1 LYFAAPRRTTAAIVP
16 LYLRLGLLAFGDLK
30 MKISRTDYV
39 RSRRTSS
46 YSGIAIGIRE
56 GGITCYLIDGKVYID
71 DDETDE
77 YFRKK
82 KQAKVIALYGAD
94 LFAAQ

>member
-1 LYFAAPRRTTAAIVP
+1 
-16 LYLRLGLLAFGDLK
+16 